1 MAAPIRGAP
10 LTSWGGDAMTRF
22 AAVFLC
28 VAASAHCISATAQT
42 QITRPIRLIVPY
54 VPGGGTDTLSRML
67 GPFISEEFGQQVV
80 IDNRAGGS
88 STIGTLIVARAS
100 ADGHT
105 IGMIDAAFVVNPS
118 LLGKLPDDT
127 LKDFTPVVLVATAP
141 LVLVVN
147 SAVPAKSVRELITL
161 AKAQPGKLSF
171 GSAGNGTAVHLAG
184 EQLRAVAGID
194 VQHIP
199 YKGAGQSLTE
209 LLGGQITMVFATA
222 SGIKAHVASGR
233 LRALAITSPK
243 RTQAMPDVM
252 TFSEAGFP
260 AIDAVTINGI
270 VAPANTPKDY
280 VQRVNAVVNRALQR
294 PEMQSKLV
302 DLGFEAAGGSPEDF
316 AAWVRKE
323 IVKWAK
329 IVKDSGAKAEGV

>member
-1 MAAPIRGAP
+1 MTHSLAAA
-10 LTSWGGDAMTRF
+10 
-22 AAVFLC
+22 LC
-28 VAASAHCISATAQT
+28 IAASAVSGLAAAQT

-54 VPGGGTDTLSRML
+54 VPGGGTDTLSRLL

-88 STIGTLIVARAS
+88 STIGTQIVARAS
-100 ADGHT
+100 PDGHT
-105 IGMIDAAFVVNPS
+105 VGMIDAAFVVNPS
-118 LLGKLPDDT
+118 LLGKLPYDT

-141 LVLVVN
+141 LVLVIN
-147 SAVPAKSVRELITL
+147 SSTPVKTARELVAL

-184 EQLRAVAGID
+184 EQLRAVAGVD

-209 LLGGQITMVFATA
+209 LLGGQITMVFATQ
-222 SGIKAHVASGR
+222 SGIKAHVATGR

-243 RTQAMPDVM
+243 RTQAMPEVL
-252 TFSEAGFP
+252 TFIEAGFP

-270 VAPANTPKDY
+270 VAPANTPQDY
-280 VQRVNAVVNRALQR
+280 VQRVNAVVNRALKR
-294 PEMQSKLV
+294 PEMQAKLV
-302 DLGFEAAGGSPEDF
+302 DLGFEVAGGTPEEF
-316 AAWVRKE
+316 AAWIRRE

-329 IVKDSGAKAEGV
+329 IVKESGAKAEGV

>member
-1 MAAPIRGAP
+1 MKAVLAATLALAAMAHDI
-10 LTSWGGDAMTRF
+10 
-22 AAVFLC
+22 AA
-28 VAASAHCISATAQT
+28 AADT
-42 QITRPIRLIVPY
+42 QITRPIRFIVPY
-54 VPGGGTDTLSRML
+54 VPGGGTDTLSRLL
-67 GPFISEEFGQQVV
+67 GPFISDEFGQQVV

-88 STIGTLIVARAS
+88 STIGTLIVARA
-100 ADGHT
+100 APDGHT

-118 LLGKLPDDT
+118 LLGKLPYDT

-141 LVLVVN
+141 LVLVVHP
-147 SAVPAKSVRELITL
+147 AVAAKNVRELVAL
-161 AKAQPGKLSF
+161 AKSQPGKLSF

-184 EQLRAVAGID
+184 EQLRAVGSVDI
-194 VQHIP
+194 QHIP

-209 LLGGQITMVFATA
+209 LLGAQITMVFATQ
-222 SGIKAHVASGR
+222 SGIRPHVASGR

-252 TFSEAGFP
+252 TFSEAGFA

-270 VAPANTPKDY
+270 LAPAGTPKDY
-280 VQRVNAVVNRALQR
+280 VQRVNKVVNGALKK

-302 DLGFEAAGGSPEDF
+302 DLGFEVAGGTPEEF
-316 AAWVRKE
+316 AAWIRTE

-329 IVKDSGAKAEGV
+329 VVKDSGARAEGL

>member
-1 MAAPIRGAP
+1 MKRILAASLAI
-10 LTSWGGDAMTRF
+10 
-22 AAVFLC
+22 AAIVQC
-28 VAASAHCISATAQT
+28 PVAAAQT

-54 VPGGGTDTLSRML
+54 VPGGGTDTLSRLL
-67 GPFISEEFGQQVV
+67 GPFISDEFGQQVV

-88 STIGTLIVARAS
+88 STIGTLIVARANP
-100 ADGHT
+100 DGQT

-118 LLGKLPDDT
+118 LLGKLPYDT

-147 SAVPAKSVRELITL
+147 SNVPVKTVRELITL
-161 AKAQPGKLSF
+161 AKSQPGKLSF

-184 EQLRAVAGID
+184 EQLRAVGGVDI
-194 VQHIP
+194 QHVP

-209 LLGGQITMVFATA
+209 LLGGQITMVFATQ

-252 TFSEAGFP
+252 TFTEAGFP
-260 AIDAVTINGI
+260 AIDAVTINGL
-270 VAPANTPKDY
+270 VAPVNTPKDY
-280 VQRVNAVVNRALQR
+280 IQRVNAAVNRALKR
-294 PEMQSKLV
+294 PEMQAKLV
-302 DLGFEAAGGSPEDF
+302 ELGFETAGGTPEEF
-316 AAWVRKE
+316 GAWIRRE